1 LPSHVRGYTVGSATS
16 KIPTKSRAETPH
28 KPDRAPRWKVVAGP
42 AANLH
47 PINLAI
53 PLDPDIADRV
63 RRANERA
70 WIDIT
75 EIPTP
80 SWPVILVGGSDREHE
95 LVRRRHQEAKP

>member
-1 LPSHVRGYTVGSATS
+1 MYGGYTVGSATS